1 MFYRNRAWLWRRL
14 VLSLAAAL
22 AACVAVVPTVPEIN
36 KLLRTAT
43 PRAFATLRPQITP
56 AATQRSPATATALP
70 AISYQLLPVATGF
83 ERPVYLTHAGDGSG
97 RLFVVEQPGRVRI
110 ISSSKLQPEAF
121 LDLSVLVNSRTNERG
136 LLGLAFHPQY
146 ARNGYFFVH
155 YSAADGATAVA
166 RYHVSENA
174 QRADAGSAT
183 LVLSQPQPYP
193 NHNGGQLAFGPDG
206 YLYLGLG
213 DGGSAGDPQGNGQN
227 LGTWLGKILR
237 LDVDAAL
244 PYALPAANPFIA
256 GGGLPEIWAYGLRNP
271 WRFSFDR
278 RSGDLFIADVG
289 QGNWEEINF
298 QPAAETAARNYGWA
312 IVEGNH
318 CVQSGCA
325 APGVSMPV
333 AEYDHSS
340 GCSVTGGYVYRG
352 SRLAALQG
360 AYIYGDYCTGTIWAL
375 RPAAGGAWRTSVL
388 FQSAL
393 NISSFGEDEAGEL
406 YVVHHGGSVFRLGS

>member
-1 MFYRNRAWLWRRL
+1 MLYANRAWLWRGL
-14 VLSLAAAL
+14 LLSLAVAL
-22 AACVAVVPTVPEIN
+22 AACVAVVPTMPEVV
-36 KLLRTAT
+36 KALRTAT
-43 PRAFATLRPQITP
+43 PRARATLQPQIRP
-56 AATQRSPATATALP
+56 AATQRGPATATDLP
-70 AISYQLLPVATGF
+70 AISYQLLPLANGF

-97 RLFVVEQPGRVRI
+97 RMFVVEQPGRVRT
-110 ISSSKLQPEAF
+110 ISGGGLQPDAF
-121 LDLSVLVNSRTNERG
+121 LDLSALVNARDNERG

-155 YSAADGATAVA
+155 YSATDGGTVVA
-166 RYHVSENA
+166 RYQVSADA
-174 QRADAGSAT
+174 QRADADSAA

-244 PYALPAANPFIA
+244 PYALPAANPFVA

-289 QGNWEEINF
+289 QGSWEEINF
-298 QPAAETAARNYGWA
+298 QPAAETTARNYGWDILEA
-312 IVEGNH
+312 NH
-318 CVQSGCA
+318 CVQSGCS

-333 AEYDHSS
+333 AEYDHGS

-352 SRLAALQG
+352 SSLPALQG
-360 AYIYGDYCTGTIWAL
+360 AYIYGDYCSGTIWSL
-375 RPAAGGAWRTSVL
+375 RPAAGGAWRATVL
-388 FQSAL
+388 LQSEL